1 MRETNDYKKGFYIVL
16 VAFIA
21 LFFASM
27 CGSYIQKSR
36 LDEYRQ
42 QLESVRKELA
52 AANNRQSE
60 LTNTIAECGDIIR
73 RDGEILSESATTIQG
88 LRSQICVVRKS
99 YEEMEVLLFGATSN
113 SSNGNDITNYKIG
126 ETNASN

>member
-1 MRETNDYKKGFYIVL
+1 MENDYKKGFYIIL
-16 VAFIA
+16 VAFVA
-21 LFFASM
+21 LFFVSI
-27 CGSYIQKSR
+27 CGSYVQKSE

-42 QLESVRKELA
+42 QLESVRNELA
-52 AANNRQSE
+52 AADDRQSE

-88 LRSQICVVRKS
+88 LRSQIRVIKES
-99 YEEMEVLLFGATSN
+99 YEEMEMLLFGVTSSDSNRNDTTN
-113 SSNGNDITNYKIG
+113 SKIG